1 VESSSV
7 QPSFEEALNRLEA
20 IVESMEAGDVPLADL
35 IARFEQGTQL
45 LKVCEGRLQEAELR
59 IEQLRRQK
67 DGSLVTER
75 FEPAREA

>member
-1 VESSSV
+1 MESSSD
-7 QPSFEEALNRLEA
+7 QPSFEDALSRLEA

-67 DGSLVTER
+67 DGSLAVER
-75 FEPAREA
+75 FETTREA

>member
-1 VESSSV
+1 MESSSD
-7 QPSFEEALNRLEA
+7 QPSFEDALSRLVA

-67 DGSLVTER
+67 DGSLAVER
-75 FEPAREA
+75 FETAREA

>member
-1 VESSSV
+1 MESSSD
-7 QPSFEEALNRLEA
+7 QPSFEDALNRLEA

-67 DGSLVTER
+67 DGTLVTER

>member
-1 VESSSV
+1 MESSSV
-7 QPSFEEALNRLEA
+7 QPSFEDALTRLEA

-35 IARFEQGTQL
+35 IERFEQGTQL

-67 DGSLVTER
+67 DGALTTER

>member
-1 VESSSV
+1 MESSSD
-7 QPSFEEALNRLEA
+7 QPSFEDALSRLEA

-67 DGSLVTER
+67 DGTLVTER